1 MAFSKEKRA
10 GTLSGI
16 FFVALVAAAATYVA
30 ELGPVAALGISPL
43 VVGIV
48 IGIFYANTLHN
59 HFPPS
64 WESGIVFSGKKI
76 LRFAIVFYGFRI
88 TFQQIA
94 EVGMQGFMVSLLVL
108 SSTMLVGIWL
118 GTKVFKMDRDTSI
131 LTASGA
137 SVCGAAAVLATE
149 PVLKAEEHK
158 TAIAVSM
165 VVLFGTISMFMY
177 PVLYSTIIEPAT
189 GFLHMDPKTFG
200 IYVGGTIHEVAQVV
214 AVPASIPMTDTVAQ
228 EAMANTAVIVK
239 MTRVIMIAP
248 MLIVLGL
255 VLSYMAK
262 KEGGASSKLKL
273 VIPWFAVY
281 FVGMAGINSLIHTYV
296 GSEYGVNLGPVMHQV
311 FADFDAFKAFVSTGA
326 ATLDVSA
333 LHTAYFISET
343 IKDLNIIDTFLL
355 TMAMTALG
363 MGTRFAKFKG
373 LGLAPIYTAGGMFL
387 WLVIGGFVIT
397 QMVVATF

>member
-1 MAFSKEKRA
+1 MPFSPEKRS

-16 FFVALVAAAATYVA
+16 LFVAIFAAAATMIANLSAVS
-30 ELGPVAALGISPL
+30 ALGISPL

-59 HFPPS
+59 RIPKT

-94 EVGMQGFMVSLLVL
+94 EVGMDGFLVSLIMLSTTFVL
-108 SSTMLVGIWL
+108 GTYL
-118 GTKVFKMDRDTSI
+118 GTKVFKMDRDTSM

-149 PVLKAEEHK
+149 PVLKAQEHK
-158 TAIAVSM
+158 TAVAVSM
-165 VVLFGTISMFMY
+165 VVLFGTIAMFLY
-177 PVLYSTIIEPAT
+177 PVLYSSGIFDMTHRE
-189 GFLHMDPKTFG
+189 FG
-200 IYVGGTIHEVAQVV
+200 IFVGGTIHEVAQVV
-214 AVPASIPMTDTVAQ
+214 AVGGAYGQ
-228 EAMANTAVIVK
+228 EASDAAVIVK

-248 MLIVLGL
+248 MLIILGIY
-255 VLSYMAK
+255 LSYQAK
-262 KEGGASSKLKL
+262 KSGSQAGGVTL

-281 FVGMAGINSLIHTYV
+281 FIGMAGFNSLQIVPQNIV
-296 GSEYGVNLGPVMHQV
+296 GYINE
-311 FADFDAFKAFVSTGA
+311 
-326 ATLDVSA
+326 
-333 LHTAYFISET
+333 
-343 IKDLNIIDTFLL
+343 IDTFLL

-373 LGLAPIYTAGGMFL
+373 LGLAPLYTAGSMFL
-387 WLVIGGFVIT
+387 WLVIGGYFIT
-397 QMVVATF
+397 KWIVA

>member
-1 MAFSKEKRA
+1 MAFSTKNRK

-16 FFVALVAAAATYVA
+16 LFVAIFAVAATSISNIGFVS
-30 ELGPVAALGISPL
+30 ALGISPL

-48 IGIFYANTLHN
+48 LGIFYANTLHN
-59 HFPPS
+59 QIPNE
-64 WESGIVFSGKKI
+64 WNMGITFSGKKI

-94 EVGMQGFMVSLLVL
+94 DVGMDGFMVSLIML
-108 SSTMLVGIWL
+108 SSTFIL
-118 GTKVFKMDRDTSI
+118 GTYLGYKVFKMDRDTSM

-165 VVLFGTISMFMY
+165 VVLFGTISMFLY
-177 PVLYSTIIEPAT
+177 PVLYTLVIEPST
-189 GFLHMDPKTFG
+189 GFLHMTPQEFG

-214 AVPASIPMTDTVAQ
+214 AVPASIPNFTP
-228 EAMANTAVIVK
+228 EMANSAVIVK
-239 MTRVIMIAP
+239 MTRVILIAP
-248 MLIVLGL
+248 MLIILGFYL
-255 VLSYMAK
+255 AYEAK
-262 KEGGASSKLKL
+262 KRGSTGDSVKL

-281 FVGMAGINSLIHTYV
+281 FVGMAGFNSLQIV
-296 GSEYGVNLGPVMHQV
+296 PQDIVNL
-311 FADFDAFKAFVSTGA
+311 
-326 ATLDVSA
+326 
-333 LHTAYFISET
+333 INE
-343 IKDLNIIDTFLL
+343 IDTFLL

-373 LGLAPIYTAGGMFL
+373 LGLAPVYTAGAMFL
-387 WLVIGGFVIT
+387 WLVIGGFIIT
-397 QMVVATF
+397 KLVVEFF